1 MRKAAV
7 LLIFVSAVVVG
18 LIVGCIY
25 SPEEEGIAVNVYVL
39 KDSPESNYE
48 LREGTP
54 NNVGVYEFYYKNPEL
69 PGTGTFKKLDSIPLN
84 RINETAFYGEKSIRR
99 INGTLC
105 IGYPSTNFIDEKACV
120 RVDQSQNVVNIT
132 VHYWETNIAII

>member
-1 MRKAAV
+1 MKKTAL
-7 LLIFVSAVVVG
+7 LLIFVSVVVVG
-18 LIVGCIY
+18 VIAGCIY
-25 SPEEEGIAVNVYVL
+25 SSEEGGITVNVYVF
-39 KDSPESNYE
+39 KDLPESNYE

-54 NNVGVYEFYYKNPEL
+54 SNVGVYEFYYKKPKL
-69 PGTGTFKKLDSIPLN
+69 PGRGAFKKLDSIPLN

-105 IGYPSTNFIDEKACV
+105 IGYPSTNFIDGKACV
-120 RVDQSQNVVNIT
+120 RVDQSQNETNIT

>member
-7 LLIFVSAVVVG
+7 LLIFVSAVVV
-18 LIVGCIY
+18 VAAAGCIY
-25 SPEEEGIAVNVYVL
+25 SPEEKCLVAHVFVF

-48 LREGTP
+48 LIEGTP
-54 NNVGVYEFYYKNPEL
+54 NNVGVYEFYYKKPKL
-69 PGTGTFKKLDSIPLN
+69 PGTGAFKKLDSIPLD

-99 INGTLC
+99 IDGTLC
-105 IGYPSTNFIDEKACV
+105 IGYPSTNFIDGKACA